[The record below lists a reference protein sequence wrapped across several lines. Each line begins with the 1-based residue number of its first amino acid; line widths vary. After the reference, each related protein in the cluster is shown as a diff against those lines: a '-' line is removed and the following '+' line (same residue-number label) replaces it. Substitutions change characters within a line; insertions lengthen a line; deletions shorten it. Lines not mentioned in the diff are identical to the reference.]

1 MKVFLELPYPPS
13 ANVIYRRNKF
23 STYLSKEGRAYKM
36 AVADYISENNIP
48 KFSDEAKLKVRFIL
62 RPRDKRKRDISNCIK
77 IVEDAIQDA
86 GVFSDD
92 FMIEELSIKRGEV
105 ISGGLIIVT
114 IEDID
119 EDEK

>member
-1 MKVFLELPYPPS
+1 MKVFLELSYPPS
-13 ANVIYRRNKF
+13 ANVIYRRSKF

-36 AVADYISENNIP
+36 AVADYISENKIP
-48 KFSDEAKLKVRFIL
+48 KFRDEAKLKVQFIL

-77 IVEDAIQDA
+77 IVEDALQDA

-92 FMIEELSIKRGEV
+92 FMIEELTIKRGQP

-114 IEDID
+114 IEDIAD
-119 EDEK
+119 EA